1 MQNTRYAPTKSL
13 GTDAPSPHEGLA
25 ENSREVEIYRMPSY
39 SENRDLKLTNSRNL
53 FNLGLA
59 ILFIAQWTAVVANP
73 VDDTLVELIRSEQ
86 AVGAQAYIGEDEI
99 LVFERNYGVRSI
111 DDKTPVDSETL
122 FCIGSCSKP
131 YASAAILS
139 LVETGVLD
147 LHSPISEVLPEF
159 SNLIIAQS
167 GKSSRAPNLLELL
180 SHRGGIYSQKRGMNR
195 RQARWIRDFRLPLS
209 QSVSGIAK
217 ETLLA
222 KPGIEYAYSG
232 AGYCVLGRVVEVAVG
247 DSFEEVFQH
256 RIGQP
261 LSFRRT
267 TYFPERGDRNVAA
280 GSFKGKV
287 NPATPHL
294 SNPFRLPLIGGSLY
308 ATGQESSR
316 FARMILQR
324 GQFGNKQVLTP
335 DTLRSF
341 LSLPFE
347 GHPYGLGWSIRDEN
361 GRAIELSHSGSLASS
376 RASMRINLDNGRFGI
391 VFYTLANPTQSQEI
405 TKQLNRALIQMV
417 RQ

>member
-1 MQNTRYAPTKSL
+1 MWI
-13 GTDAPSPHEGLA
+13 G
-25 ENSREVEIYRMPSY
+25 
-39 SENRDLKLTNSRNL
+39 SENCRPQLSQPRKRYYLSVSVL
-53 FNLGLA
+53 LVG
-59 ILFIAQWTAVVANP
+59 QWISTAANP
-73 VDDTLVELIRSEQ
+73 VDDALVHLVQKEQ
-86 AVGAQAYIGEDEI
+86 IVGAQVFIGEDDI
-99 LVFERNYGVRSI
+99 AVFEQNYGARSVA
-111 DDKTPVDSETL
+111 DPTPIDSETL

-139 LVETGVLD
+139 LIETGVLE
-147 LHSPISEVLPEF
+147 LHSPISDILPEF
-159 SNLIIAQS
+159 SNLTIAQS
-167 GKSSRAPNLLELL
+167 GESSRAPSLLELL

-209 QSVSGIAK
+209 QSVSGISK

-232 AGYCVLGRVVEVAVG
+232 AGYCVLGRVAEVAVG
-247 DSFEEVFQH
+247 ESFEEVFQQ

-267 TYFPERGDRNVAA
+267 TYFPEREDRNVAA
-280 GSFKGKV
+280 GSLKGKI

-308 ATGQESSR
+308 STGQESAR

-324 GQFGNKQVLTP
+324 GQFGSKQVLAP

-341 LSLPFE
+341 LSLPFQ
-347 GHPYGLGWSIRDEN
+347 GHPYGLGWSIREEN
-361 GRAIELSHSGSLASS
+361 GRATEISHSGSLASS

-391 VFYTLANPTQSQEI
+391 IFYTLANPAQSSEI
-405 TKQLNRALIQMV
+405 TQQLNRALIQMA
-417 RQ
+417 RD